1 MTSTDT
7 TMSNTPLPEPYGCV
21 TLHTVSGLEFFY
33 RHPEPPYLDTA
44 KSCTVVYATEA
55 LHAHAAAVSA
65 AKDARIKVLESA
77 LERTATALNL
87 AYSKKPLRDMAETL
101 AEARAAL
108 GDKTCSD

>member
-1 MTSTDT
+1 MGH
-7 TMSNTPLPEPYGCV
+7 EPVFDADQMHDY
-21 TLHTVSGLEFFY
+21 
-33 RHPEPPYLDTA
+33 
-44 KSCTVVYATEA
+44 
-55 LHAHAAAVSA
+55 AAAVSA

-108 GDKTCSD
+108 GDKT